1 MTIFALSSAPGQSG
15 VAVIRISGPETRNI
29 IKLITNKDL
38 PPPRTAKLLKINNIN
53 NSNLIDEGIILWFPA
68 PNSYTGEDMAELHV
82 HGSRGVITEI
92 QNNLLSTKKCRM
104 AEAGEFTKI
113 AFVNGKINLLKAEAI
128 GDLIAAETQIQID
141 QAQNII
147 RGKSFLKFENIREK
161 IIKILGTME
170 AKIDFPEEDIPE
182 NVTANIKNEV
192 ENIEIEIKKILND
205 NKVGEKIRTGFKI
218 AIVGPPNSG
227 KSSLMNYFSKR
238 DVSIVSEI
246 AGTTRDVL
254 ETHLNFDGYP
264 VIISDTAGIR
274 TSKDIIEKEG
284 IKLAFKK
291 AEEADLR
298 IVIIEPKN
306 VEFFGFLND
315 LFDKSSI
322 LLVNKTDLYDFKVP
336 EQLKKY
342 NPFLISVLKETNIDK
357 VISEI
362 KYILK
367 KSLHTSSDVF
377 ITRERHRIDLN
388 NCILSLQDF
397 KNKNI
402 NEDFDKATEDLRV
415 AVRNLG
421 KVVGKVDVEEI
432 LSSIFNDFCIGK

>member
-1 MTIFALSSAPGQSG
+1 MTICALSSGSGQSG
-15 VAVIRISGPETRNI
+15 VAVLRISGSET
-29 IKLITNKDL
+29 KSLIEMITKKSL
-38 PPPRTAKLLKINNIN
+38 PPPRKASLLKLYNIN
-53 NSNLIDEGIILWFPA
+53 TSSLIDEGIVLWFPA

-104 AEAGEFTKI
+104 AEPGEFTKL

-141 QAQNII
+141 QAQSII
-147 RGKSFLKFENIREK
+147 RGKSFLKFQNIREK

-182 NVTANIKNEV
+182 NITENIKKEV
-192 ENIEIEIKKILND
+192 ENIEIEIKKILDD

-238 DVSIVSEI
+238 DVSIVSEV

-274 TSKDIIEKEG
+274 ASKDIIEKEG
-284 IKLAFKK
+284 IKLAFRK

-342 NPFLISVLKETNIDK
+342 NPFPISVLKETNIDK
-357 VISEI
+357 LISEI

-367 KSLHTSSDVF
+367 KSLHISSDVF

-415 AVRNLG
+415 AVRTLG

>member
-1 MTIFALSSAPGQSG
+1 MTICALSSASGPSG
-15 VAVIRISGPETRNI
+15 VAVIRISGPETKN
-29 IKLITNKDL
+29 LL
-38 PPPRTAKLLKINNIN
+38 KLLTKKELPRPRMASLLELYNIN
-53 NSNLIDEGIILWFPA
+53 TSSLIDEAIVLWFPG
-68 PNSYTGEDMAELHV
+68 PKSYTGEDMAELHV
-82 HGSRGVITEI
+82 HGSRAVITAL
-92 QNNLLSTKKCRM
+92 QNTILETKKCRM
-104 AEAGEFTKI
+104 ADPGEFTKL
-113 AFVNGKINLLKAEAI
+113 AFVNGKINLIKAEAI

-141 QAQNII
+141 QAQRII
-147 RGKSFLKFENIREK
+147 KGKSFLKFENIRKK

-182 NVTANIKNEV
+182 NVSENIKKEV
-192 ENIEIEIKKILND
+192 KNIEIEIKKILDD
-205 NKVGEKIRTGFKI
+205 NKVGEKIRSGFKI

-227 KSSLMNYFSKR
+227 KSSLMNFFSKR

-274 TSKDIIEKEG
+274 ASKDIIEKEG

-315 LFDKSSI
+315 LFDKNSI
-322 LLVNKTDLYDFKVP
+322 LLINKTDLYNFKVP
-336 EQLKKY
+336 DQLKKY
-342 NPFLISVLKETNIDK
+342 KPFSISVLKETNIDR

-362 KYILK
+362 KFILK
-367 KSLHTSSDVF
+367 KTLHTNTDVF

-388 NCILSLQDF
+388 NCILSLEDF

-402 NEDFDKATEDLRV
+402 NEDFDKAAEDLRV
-415 AVRNLG
+415 AARNLG
-421 KVVGKVDVEEI
+421 KVVGKIDVEEI